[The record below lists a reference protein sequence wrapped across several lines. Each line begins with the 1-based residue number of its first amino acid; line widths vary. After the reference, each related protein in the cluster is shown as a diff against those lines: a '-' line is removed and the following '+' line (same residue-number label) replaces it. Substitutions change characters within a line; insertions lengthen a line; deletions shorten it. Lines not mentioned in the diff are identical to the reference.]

1 MNVALLPLI
10 IAWHPA
16 SIAPP
21 PATRP
26 RLSMCADQ
34 PDAEEWAELTGKLQE
49 AVSASEALACSI
61 EAPPP
66 ATGLDAELE
75 ILQQS
80 AMQRMEQ
87 RLGRDPAAGGLV
99 GARSLI
105 DSLLGSLS
113 AARTAMTDT
122 TARLRET
129 TARAERAE
137 AAEAV
142 SAAALAEKARLL
154 AT

>member
-1 MNVALLPLI
+1 MRA
-10 IAWHPA
+10 
-16 SIAPP
+16 
-21 PATRP
+21 
-26 RLSMCADQ
+26 
-34 PDAEEWAELTGKLQE
+34 
-49 AVSASEALACSI
+49 
-61 EAPPP
+61 
-66 ATGLDAELE
+66 
-75 ILQQS
+75 
-80 AMQRMEQ
+80 
-87 RLGRDPAAGGLV
+87 AAGGLV